1 MTMALV
7 KSPDILPEAMRFL
20 VRTVLRHPGQRCD
33 RTDLLALV
41 TPEGLS
47 DVMKRP
53 DRDATSDSGIEN
65 TSASGNKIAKD
76 SLAAA
81 QTLGLLAADGAWIA
95 PTDAT
100 LIRWTDAAQV
110 SASSFSRALR
120 NQLWSTAVTTGAAPR
135 DDRVAD
141 LVDGL
146 AVLFATPEPLRVFEF
161 ETGSGRRFNKAQ
173 TVWFGPEKADWPVVN
188 QTQFRPFVRW
198 VGYLGYAQHVDTY
211 SVIADASAAITDDLR
226 ALPTNRYRLTEFIEH
241 CATVLPVLD
250 GGACSRWKPD
260 DRREVSP
267 GLAVT
272 LTQLEA
278 SGHLTIEPP
287 ESDRES
293 MTIALAPTAP
303 VRRVSHVKWHPR
315 PTTKDHW

>member
-1 MTMALV
+1 MALV
-7 KSPDILPEAMRFL
+7 TSPDILPEAMRFL
-20 VRTVLRHPGQRCD
+20 VRTVLQHPDRRCD

-41 TPEGLS
+41 APEGLA

-53 DRDATSDSGIEN
+53 DRDATSESSGEN
-65 TSASGNKIAKD
+65 TAASGNKIARD
-76 SLAAA
+76 SLVAA
-81 QTLGLLAADGAWIA
+81 QTLGLLAADGPWIV

-100 LIRWTDAAQV
+100 LARWADAVQV
-110 SASSFSRALR
+110 SGPSFSRALR
-120 NQLWSTAVTTGAAPR
+120 RHLWSTAATSDAASN

-146 AVLFATPEPLRVFEF
+146 AVLFASPEPLRVFEF
-161 ETGSGRRFNKAQ
+161 ESGSGRRFNNAQ
-173 TVWFGPEKADWPVVN
+173 SEWFGTDKTGWPVTN
-188 QTQFRPFVRW
+188 LTQFRPFVRW
-198 VGYLGYAQHVDTY
+198 VGYLGYARHADTY
-211 SVIADASAAITDDLR
+211 AVIADASAAITEDLD
-226 ALPTNRYRLTEFIEH
+226 ALPAARYRLTEFIGH
-241 CATVLPVLD
+241 CANVLPVLD
-250 GGACSRWKPD
+250 EGSHSLWKPG

-293 MTIALAPTAP
+293 MTIALASTVPA
-303 VRRVSHVKWHPR
+303 RRVSHVNWHPR
-315 PTTKDHW
+315 STTEDHQ